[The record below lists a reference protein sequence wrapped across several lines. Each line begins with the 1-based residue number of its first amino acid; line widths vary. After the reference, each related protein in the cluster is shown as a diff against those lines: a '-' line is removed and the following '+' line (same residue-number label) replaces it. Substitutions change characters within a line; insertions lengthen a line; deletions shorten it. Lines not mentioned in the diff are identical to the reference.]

1 MIPSQGRALNRH
13 ANSDRAADTNPS
25 RGSQA
30 KTILDYTVLTIG
42 LFLGA
47 VRDRIHRCV
56 VVKDHRGTWL

>member
-1 MIPSQGRALNRH
+1 MPTVIEQPTRI
-13 ANSDRAADTNPS
+13 RAA
-25 RGSQA
+25 GSQA
-30 KTILDYTVLTIG
+30 KTILEYTALTIG